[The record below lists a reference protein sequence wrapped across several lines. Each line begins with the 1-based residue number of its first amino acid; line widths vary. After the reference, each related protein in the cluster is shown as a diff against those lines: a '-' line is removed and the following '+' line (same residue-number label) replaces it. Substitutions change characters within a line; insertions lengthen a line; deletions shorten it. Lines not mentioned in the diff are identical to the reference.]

1 MYSVE
6 VNFVL
11 SDYCTKKC
19 EILDVGNEEDDIA
32 EGSSKEVIFPQK

>member
-1 MYSVE
+1 MY
-6 VNFVL
+6 L
-11 SDYCTKKC
+11 TIAAKKC